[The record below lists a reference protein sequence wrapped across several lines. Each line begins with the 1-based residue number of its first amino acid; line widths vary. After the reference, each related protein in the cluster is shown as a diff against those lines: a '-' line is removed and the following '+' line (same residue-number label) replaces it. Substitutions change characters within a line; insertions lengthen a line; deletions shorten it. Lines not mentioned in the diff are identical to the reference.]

1 MTLPQLK
8 KLVDEYHVFG
18 TSLTRVRGHEILKEL
33 AGSFPSLYAALVDMH
48 SALKRIS
55 DRGYPCN
62 HCDRGYDEEYC
73 TCFDEMEK
81 TQFNIFKGTE
91 ILKKHAALFNETKE
105 TK

>member
-48 SALKRIS
+48 ETLTKIENCML
-55 DRGYPCN
+55 DGKY
-62 HCDRGYDEEYC
+62 
-73 TCFDEMEK
+73 EMVGAEGVIAG
-81 TQFNIFKGTE
+81 NITRANLTLE
-91 ILKKHAALFNETKE
+91 KHAALFNETKE